1 MFDRF
6 CAGRN
11 LDPWAVDIGPILTF
25 EVCRSIKRWSFSSV
39 KVRVSAISFFSGKI
53 EGSTFFTHK
62 LMTLYLNGAKKL
74 STGRVAR
81 AETWDASLVLRA
93 LEKAPFKPM
102 AGADM
107 CYVSAELAVLLAL
120 TTASG
125 GVSSLH

>member
-1 MFDRF
+1 M
-6 CAGRN
+6 
-11 LDPWAVDIGPILTF
+11 TF
-25 EVCRSIKRWSFSSV
+25 VEVCRSIKKWSFSSV
-39 KVRVSAISFFSGKI
+39 KVCVSAISCFRGKI
-53 EGSTFFTHK
+53 EGSTVFTHE
-62 LMTLYLNGAKKL
+62 LMTLYLKGAKKL
-74 STGRVAR
+74 STRRVAR